1 MAKNLFQVVM
11 PVADYGLGYNYIK
24 YLLDNA
30 DKGPLKFEVSS
41 LGGDLNQAKLV
52 KKLFADHGDVSIDY
66 FGYCASATTVLGH
79 SIPVENTG
87 IYSDAWFM
95 IHQPLV
101 WVDTWGRMNADDL
114 TNAIE
119 ELKSQQKGA
128 ELQTLQMAQEYADY
142 SGQSVEKM
150 LALMKEEKWLTAQQ
164 AVDLGLVGKVIPSV
178 KGKKSAITNELKE
191 MIAACALPPIPE
203 SSSDDEHEFNRFQK
217 FYNRITNNPKNP
229 KIEMKK
235 DLTFI
240 NQVLAVEGVN
250 ESNGQITMS
259 VEHVLAL
266 NNKIKADADS
276 IVAIT
281 AERDT
286 AVTDKGTAE
295 TTLATFTNKVDELD
309 ATVKAAATPE
319 AKVAAI
325 TAKLASRPAQPAAAP
340 QGDASNETVTD
351 SVEWSE
357 IDNLPHNVAADK
369 DYIPQAKK

>member
-1 MAKNLFQVVM
+1 MSKNLFQVVM

-30 DKGPLKFEVSS
+30 DKGPVTFEVSS
-41 LGGDLNQAKLV
+41 LGGDLNQAKQV
-52 KKLFADHGDVSIDY
+52 KKLFADHGDITLDF

-79 SIPVENTG
+79 GIPVENTR

-101 WVDTWGRMNADDL
+101 WVEEWGRMNADDL
-114 TNAIE
+114 TTAIE
-119 ELKSQQKGA
+119 NLKAQKEGA
-128 ELQTLQMAQEYADY
+128 ELQTLQMAKEYADY
-142 SGQSVEKM
+142 TGQPVEKM
-150 LALMKEEKWLTAQQ
+150 LSIMKEEKWLTAQQ

-203 SSSDDEHEFNRFQK
+203 SSSDEEQEFSRFQK
-217 FYNRITNNPKNP
+217 FYNRITNNQKNQ
-229 KIEMKK
+229 KIEMRK
-235 DLTFI
+235 DFSLI

-259 VEHVLAL
+259 VEHVMAL

-276 IVAIT
+276 ISSIT

-286 AVTDKGTAE
+286 AVNEKATAE
-295 TTLATFTNKVDELD
+295 NALTGLTAKIDELD
-309 ATVKAAATPE
+309 PTVKAAATTE

-325 TAKLASRPAQPAAAP
+325 TAKLASRPGAKVEKPH
-340 QGDASNETVTD
+340 GKGSETSVEN
-351 SVEWSE
+351 SVEWGD
-357 IDNLPHNVAADK
+357 IDSLPHNQAADK
-369 DYIPQAKK
+369 EIC